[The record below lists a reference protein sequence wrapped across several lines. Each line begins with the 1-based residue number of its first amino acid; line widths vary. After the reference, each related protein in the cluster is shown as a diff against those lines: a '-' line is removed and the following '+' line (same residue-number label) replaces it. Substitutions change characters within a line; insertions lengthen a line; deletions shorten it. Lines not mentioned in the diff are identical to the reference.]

1 MLLHPA
7 SVAPEVE
14 PVATFALGTEFNH
27 NVTCCQGGADGAT
40 LQVISADYVTSLCR
54 VGTNRL
60 ISARA
65 RHTATKS
72 LSRPADPAVS
82 AIEPRKSHWDP
93 EGRPHATRGSRE
105 SHPSRQPFL
114 SSRWSRFAAG
124 VHQTV
129 DVGPRGHA
137 PSRFPKEATRPPG
150 RPAGQA

>member
-1 MLLHPA
+1 MLI
-7 SVAPEVE
+7 VAKQPTT
-14 PVATFALGTEFNH
+14 AF
-27 NVTCCQGGADGAT
+27 C
-40 LQVISADYVTSLCR
+40 SR

-60 ISARA
+60 LPARA

-150 RPAGQA
+150 RPAGQAQFQPGRPLKIARLSSAPEEYRTAWCTSDA